1 MLQDF
6 KANAT
11 VGKKI
16 DIRYNNRI
24 LTVED
29 ALFYPYAYITQIKSE
44 TNFLLL
50 IPIKTRRNT

>member
-1 MLQDF
+1 MLPEF

-11 VGKKI
+11 AGKKI
-16 DIRYNNRI
+16 DIRDNNRI

-44 TNFLLL
+44 TNLRLL
-50 IPIKTRRNT
+50 IPINTRRNT